1 MSQKQSTNTSLGVT
15 GTILQNIPAEAEVT
29 RIEYEGP
36 RIALYTKKPE
46 FLLSNSYIISDLVN
60 LVKKRVV
67 IRTEKSIR
75 KSEDE
80 SKEVVV
86 NYIPKEV
93 EVNNIF
99 FDDAL
104 GEMIVEAKKPQLLGV
119 GKGFNPV
126 DLTYKI
132 GWRVK
137 IRRAPPISSAAIQ
150 TIYHALKTSTESR
163 EKFLKDTGESIFR
176 SRLSNDVEVSLLT
189 LGAFREVGRSAI
201 LVETKESKILIDC
214 GINPGAKNPWDAY
227 PRLDWVDIDLDG
239 LDGVI
244 ISHAHL
250 DHQGFLPV
258 LYKYGYDGP
267 VYCSEPTL
275 PLMTMLQMDYVKIA
289 SMEGGK
295 ALYDLRD
302 VREVIRHCVTLPYGL
317 VTDVSPDA
325 KLVLNNAGHMLGSS
339 MVHLHI
345 GEGAHNIVYTGDFKF
360 GKTRLLE
367 SAMREYPRVESL
379 IIESTYGSKEDIM
392 PSREE
397 VELSFVNTINETLL
411 KNGKVLI
418 PVPAVGRAQEVMLVI
433 DEYMRQGRL
442 TEAPVFVEGM
452 ISEATAIHVV
462 YSDYLARELRAK
474 IVETDTN
481 LFFTEYFTN
490 IDHPNNRAEALQE
503 GAAIIMAT
511 SGMLE
516 GGPVLEYFKELAP
529 SERNKIV
536 FVSYQIPGT
545 LGRRILDGAKQ
556 VSAMGDNG
564 KIKIVDISCQVDR
577 IEGFSGHSD
586 YNEIIRFVNRLR
598 PKLQRVIVNHG
609 ERKKTENVADAISRI
624 FKIPAIQPSIQEAIK
639 LH

>member
-15 GTILQNIPAEAEVT
+15 GIILQNIPSEAEVT

-36 RIALYTKKPE
+36 KIALYTKKPE
-46 FLLSNSYIISDLVN
+46 FLLSNNYIISDLVN

-75 KSEDE
+75 KPEDE
-80 SKEVVV
+80 VKEVVV

-119 GKGFNPV
+119 GKGFNLI
-126 DLTYKI
+126 DLTCKT

-137 IRRAPPISSAAIQ
+137 VRRASPISSAAIQ
-150 TIYHALKTSTESR
+150 TIYYTLKTSPESR

-176 SRLSNDVEVSLLT
+176 SRLSNDIEVSLLT

-201 LVETKESKILIDC
+201 LVETKESKILLDC

-227 PRLDWVDIDLDG
+227 PRLDWVDIDLDD

-295 ALYDLRD
+295 SLYDLRD
-302 VREVIRHCVTLPYGL
+302 VREVIRHCVTLPYGI

-339 MVHLHI
+339 IVHLHI

-367 SAMREYPRVESL
+367 SAIREYPRVETL

-397 VELSFVNTINETLL
+397 VEMSFVNTINETLL

-442 TEAPVFVEGM
+442 IEAPVFVEGM

-556 VSAMGDNG
+556 VSAIGENG

-609 ERKKTENVADAISRI
+609 EKKKTENVADAISRI
-624 FKIPAIQPSIQEAIK
+624 FKIPAIQPSVQEAIK